1 MLLQE
6 IAECTIPPAW
16 SGKLQGMLE
25 RLLTASFKYMG
36 VTELKQVCAVC
47 GLLSTYVQPVTAYS
61 ASSLMGC
68 CS

>member
-47 GLLSTYVQPVTAYS
+47 GLLSTYVC
-61 ASSLMGC
+61 SL
-68 CS
+68 